1 LKGFAFSRRTLIP
14 VAVVAASLGGFGGFA
29 SSAFAANET
38 LNGAGSTL
46 VAPFEAEWAQGFD
59 AKTGNTVNYQ
69 PVGSGTGITD
79 ISSRIVDFG
88 ASDAPL
94 TADQASACHG
104 CTQIPWALSATGIGY
119 NVPGVGHHLNLSAST
134 LAGIYL
140 GTITN
145 WDSPAIKHSNPK
157 LHLPN
162 LQITPVFR
170 TDGSGDTYAFTNYLS
185 KVSKTWASKVS
196 FATSVQF
203 PASNG
208 VGGKGN
214 SGVAAV
220 LESTKGAIA
229 YVAVSYLIS
238 QKLNA
243 AAIQNSAGNYEFPNL
258 QNIAN
263 AAAQVKRVPG
273 NNELHIV
280 DPPKQFKIAYPIST
294 FTYAI
299 VPQSGN
305 KQASLLKSF
314 ISYALNKGQR
324 TGPSLDFAPLP
335 KVVLAADKTTTH
347 GLS

>member
-1 LKGFAFSRRTLIP
+1 LKGFAFTRRSLIP
-14 VAVVAASLGGFGGFA
+14 VAVAAVSLGGFGHFA
-29 SSAFAANET
+29 SSALAANET

-59 AKTGNTVNYQ
+59 AKTGNTVNFQ

-79 ISSRIVDFG
+79 ISNRIVDFG

-94 TADQASACHG
+94 TSAQAASCHG

-119 NVPGVGHHLNLSAST
+119 NVPGVGHHLNLSAAT

-140 GTITN
+140 GNIKN
-145 WDSPAIKHSNPK
+145 WDDPSIKKSNPK

-162 LQITPVFR
+162 LAITPVFR
-170 TDGSGDTYAFTNYLS
+170 SDGSGDTYAFTNYLS

-203 PASNG
+203 PTG

-214 SGVAAV
+214 SGVASV

-243 AAIQNSAGNYEFPNL
+243 AAVQNSAGNYEFPNL

-263 AAAQVKRVPG
+263 AAAQVKRVPA

-280 DPPKQFKIAYPIST
+280 DAPKRFKIAYPIST

-299 VPQSGN
+299 VPTSGN
-305 KQASLLKSF
+305 KQASLLRSF

-335 KVVLAADKTTTH
+335 KVVLDADKSTVKS
-347 GLS
+347 LN

>member
-1 LKGFAFSRRTLIP
+1 LKGFAFTRRTLIP

-59 AKTGNTVNYQ
+59 AQTGNTVNFQ

-79 ISSRIVDFG
+79 ISNRIVDFG

-94 TADQASACHG
+94 TSAQATTCNN

-119 NVPGVGHHLNLSAST
+119 NVPGVGHNLNLTAAT

-145 WDSPAIKHSNPK
+145 WDAPQIKKSNPK

-162 LQITPVFR
+162 LTITPVFR
-170 TDGSGDTYAFTNYLS
+170 SDGSGDTYAFTNYLS
-185 KVSKTWASKVS
+185 KVSPTWASKVN

-203 PASNG
+203 PKG

-214 SGVAAV
+214 SGVASV

-243 AAIQNSAGNYEFPNL
+243 AAIQNAAGNYEVPNL
-258 QNIAN
+258 QEITN
-263 AAAQVKRVPG
+263 AAAQVKHVPA
-273 NNELHIV
+273 NNQLSIV
-280 DPPKQFKIAYPIST
+280 DPPKKFKIAYPIST

-299 VPQSGN
+299 VPKTGN
-305 KQASLLKSF
+305 KQASLLKAF
-314 ISYALNKGQR
+314 INYAINKGQR

-335 KVVLAADKTTTH
+335 GVVLAADKATVR